1 MVYLLKIIEQD
12 LSFKN
17 TNLVCRKKEKSA
29 SLNSVFIVDYF
40 KDLTLP
46 SFIHT
51 DLVFISP
58 ETMRL
63 LGDIHRNEQILLISI
78 TKDQQRTLRIG
89 LLWPNSLLADN
100 QIAISR
106 TVIDQLSEQQMI
118 ELRTIPKDHIRD
130 TNNITLR

>member
-1 MVYLLKIIEQD
+1 LII
-12 LSFKN
+12 SF
-17 TNLVCRKKEKSA
+17 LH
-29 SLNSVFIVDYF
+29 VDYF

-58 ETMRL
+58 ETVRL
-63 LGDIHRNEQILLISI
+63 LGDIHRNEQILLIST
-78 TKDQQRTLRIG
+78 TKEQQRLLRIG

-106 TVIDQLSEQQMI
+106 TVIDQLSERQMI
-118 ELRTIPKDHIRD
+118 ELRIIPKEHIRD
-130 TNNITLR
+130 TNSITLR